1 MVLVVDPGVVVV
13 VAALVVATAAETAED
28 VDDVSEEE
36 VAAED
41 ANGVVGAIVDA
52 EAPPTGKAAEV
63 VDIVPKSD
71 LAADEFVVV
80 PEVPAV
86 VCAAAAAAD
95 VAAVVEDDV
104 VAVGVGVDILAAVA
118 ADDDEGDI
126 LAVEEVSLGP
136 EDVVEDGILAVVV
149 AATLETVVLSAGLSS
164 VKFCLELS

>member
-1 MVLVVDPGVVVV
+1 MVLVVDPGVVIVV
-13 VAALVVATAAETAED
+13 VALVVATAAETAED

-52 EAPPTGKAAEV
+52 EAPPTGKAAEA
-63 VDIVPKSD
+63 VDLVPKSD

-86 VCAAAAAAD
+86 VCAAAD

-104 VAVGVGVDILAAVA
+104 VAVGVGVDILAAAAAA
-118 ADDDEGDI
+118 ADDDEGDS
-126 LAVEEVSLGP
+126 LAVEEGSLGP
-136 EDVVEDGILAVVV
+136 EDVVEDGILAVDV
-149 AATLETVVLSAGLSS
+149 AATLETVVLSTGLSS
-164 VKFCLELS
+164 VEFCLELS

>member
-1 MVLVVDPGVVVV
+1 MVLVVDPEVVVV

-52 EAPPTGKAAEV
+52 EAPPTGKAAEA
-63 VDIVPKSD
+63 VDLVPKSD

-86 VCAAAAAAD
+86 VCAAAD

>member
-1 MVLVVDPGVVVV
+1 MVLVVDPGVVIVV
-13 VAALVVATAAETAED
+13 VALVVATAAETAED

-52 EAPPTGKAAEV
+52 EAPPTGKAAEA
-63 VDIVPKSD
+63 VDLVPRSD

-86 VCAAAAAAD
+86 VCAAAD

-104 VAVGVGVDILAAVA
+104 VAVGVGVDILAAA
-118 ADDDEGDI
+118 ADDDDEGDS
-126 LAVEEVSLGP
+126 LAAEEGSLGP

-149 AATLETVVLSAGLSS
+149 AAALETVVLSTGLSS
-164 VKFCLELS
+164 VEFCLELS

>member
-52 EAPPTGKAAEV
+52 EAPPTGKAAEA
-63 VDIVPKSD
+63 VDPVPKSD

-86 VCAAAAAAD
+86 VCAAAD

-104 VAVGVGVDILAAVA
+104 VAVGVGVDILAAA
-118 ADDDEGDI
+118 ADDDEGDS
-126 LAVEEVSLGP
+126 LAVDEGSLGP

-149 AATLETVVLSAGLSS
+149 AAKLETVVLSAGLSS
-164 VKFCLELS
+164 VKFPLELS

>member
-36 VAAED
+36 VSAED
-41 ANGVVGAIVDA
+41 ANVVVGAIVDA
-52 EAPPTGKAAEV
+52 EAPPTGKAAEA
-63 VDIVPKSD
+63 VDLVPKSD

-86 VCAAAAAAD
+86 VCAAAD

-164 VKFCLELS
+164 VEFCLELS

>member
-1 MVLVVDPGVVVV
+1 MVLVVDPGVVIVV
-13 VAALVVATAAETAED
+13 VALVLATAAETAED

-52 EAPPTGKAAEV
+52 EAPPTGKAAEA
-63 VDIVPKSD
+63 VDLVPRSD

-86 VCAAAAAAD
+86 VCAAAD

-104 VAVGVGVDILAAVA
+104 VAVGVGVDILAAAAAA
-118 ADDDEGDI
+118 ADDDEGDS
-126 LAVEEVSLGP
+126 LAVEEGSLGP

-149 AATLETVVLSAGLSS
+149 AAALETVVLSTGLSS
-164 VKFCLELS
+164 VEFCLELS

>member
-13 VAALVVATAAETAED
+13 VAALVVATAVETAED
-28 VDDVSEEE
+28 VDNVSEEE
-36 VAAED
+36 VSAED

-86 VCAAAAAAD
+86 VCAAAD

-164 VKFCLELS
+164 VEFCLELS

>member
-1 MVLVVDPGVVVV
+1 MVLVVDPEVVVV

-36 VAAED
+36 VSAED

-52 EAPPTGKAAEV
+52 EAPPTGKAAEA
-63 VDIVPKSD
+63 VDLVPKSD
-71 LAADEFVVV
+71 LAAEEFVVI
-80 PEVPAV
+80 PEVLAV
-86 VCAAAAAAD
+86 VCAAPAAAD

-104 VAVGVGVDILAAVA
+104 VAVGVGVDILAAA
-118 ADDDEGDI
+118 ADDDEGDS

>member
-13 VAALVVATAAETAED
+13 VAALVVATAVETAED
-28 VDDVSEEE
+28 VDNVSEEE

-52 EAPPTGKAAEV
+52 EAPPTGKAAEA
-63 VDIVPKSD
+63 VDLVPKSD

-86 VCAAAAAAD
+86 VCAAAD

-104 VAVGVGVDILAAVA
+104 VAVGVGVDILAAA
-118 ADDDEGDI
+118 ADDDEGDS

>member
-1 MVLVVDPGVVVV
+1 MVLVVDPGVVIVV
-13 VAALVVATAAETAED
+13 VALVVATAAETAED

-52 EAPPTGKAAEV
+52 EAPPTGKAAEA
-63 VDIVPKSD
+63 VDLVPRSD

-86 VCAAAAAAD
+86 VCAAAD
-95 VAAVVEDDV
+95 VADVVEDDV
-104 VAVGVGVDILAAVA
+104 VAVWVGVDILAAA
-118 ADDDEGDI
+118 ADDDDEGDS
-126 LAVEEVSLGP
+126 LAAEEGSLGP

-149 AATLETVVLSAGLSS
+149 AAALETVVLSTGLSS
-164 VKFCLELS
+164 VEFCLELS

>member
-1 MVLVVDPGVVVV
+1 MVLVVDPEVVVV
-13 VAALVVATAAETAED
+13 VAALVVATAVETAED

-36 VAAED
+36 VSAED
-41 ANGVVGAIVDA
+41 ANVVVGAIVDA

-63 VDIVPKSD
+63 VDLVPKSD
-71 LAADEFVVV
+71 IAADEFVVV

-86 VCAAAAAAD
+86 VCAAAD

-104 VAVGVGVDILAAVA
+104 VAVGVGVDILAAA
-118 ADDDEGDI
+118 ADDDEGDS

>member
-1 MVLVVDPGVVVV
+1 MVLVVDPGVVIVV
-13 VAALVVATAAETAED
+13 VALVVATAAETAED

-52 EAPPTGKAAEV
+52 EAPPTGKAAEA
-63 VDIVPKSD
+63 VDLVPRSD

-86 VCAAAAAAD
+86 VCAAAD

-104 VAVGVGVDILAAVA
+104 VAVGVGVDILAAAAAA
-118 ADDDEGDI
+118 ADDDEGDS
-126 LAVEEVSLGP
+126 LAVEEGSLGP

-149 AATLETVVLSAGLSS
+149 AAALETVVLSTGLSS
-164 VKFCLELS
+164 VEFCLELS

>member
-13 VAALVVATAAETAED
+13 VAALVVATAVETAED
-28 VDDVSEEE
+28 VDNVSEEE

-86 VCAAAAAAD
+86 VCAAAD

-164 VKFCLELS
+164 VEFCLELS

>member
-1 MVLVVDPGVVVV
+1 MTLV
-13 VAALVVATAAETAED
+13 VAAAAETAED

-52 EAPPTGKAAEV
+52 EAPPTGKAAEA
-63 VDIVPKSD
+63 VDLVPRSD
-71 LAADEFVVV
+71 LAADVFVVV

-86 VCAAAAAAD
+86 VCAAAD

-104 VAVGVGVDILAAVA
+104 VAVGVGVDILAAAAAA
-118 ADDDEGDI
+118 ADDDEGDS
-126 LAVEEVSLGP
+126 LAVEEGSLGP

-149 AATLETVVLSAGLSS
+149 AAALETVVLSTGLSS
-164 VKFCLELS
+164 VEFCLELS

>member
-1 MVLVVDPGVVVV
+1 MDLVVDPGVVVV
-13 VAALVVATAAETAED
+13 VAALVVATAVETAED
-28 VDDVSEEE
+28 VDNVSEEE

-63 VDIVPKSD
+63 VDLVPKSD
-71 LAADEFVVV
+71 IAADEFVVV

-104 VAVGVGVDILAAVA
+104 VAVGVGVDILAAA
-118 ADDDEGDI
+118 ADDDEGDS

-164 VKFCLELS
+164 VKFPLELS

>member
-1 MVLVVDPGVVVV
+1 MVFVVDPGVVVV
-13 VAALVVATAAETAED
+13 VAALVVATAVETAED
-28 VDDVSEEE
+28 VDNVSEEE

-52 EAPPTGKAAEV
+52 EAPPTGKAAEA
-63 VDIVPKSD
+63 VDLVPKSD

-86 VCAAAAAAD
+86 VCAAAD

-164 VKFCLELS
+164 VKFPLELS

>member
-28 VDDVSEEE
+28 ADDVSEEE

-41 ANGVVGAIVDA
+41 ANGVVGSIVDA
-52 EAPPTGKAAEV
+52 EAPPTGKAAEA
-63 VDIVPKSD
+63 VDLVPKSD
-71 LAADEFVVV
+71 LAAEEFVVI

-104 VAVGVGVDILAAVA
+104 VAVGVGVDILAAA
-118 ADDDEGDI
+118 ADDDEGDS

>member
-1 MVLVVDPGVVVV
+1 MVLVVDPGVVIVV
-13 VAALVVATAAETAED
+13 VALVVATAAETAED

-52 EAPPTGKAAEV
+52 EAPPTGKAAEA
-63 VDIVPKSD
+63 VDLVPRSD

-86 VCAAAAAAD
+86 VCAAAD

-104 VAVGVGVDILAAVA
+104 VAVGVGVDILAAAA
-118 ADDDEGDI
+118 ADDGEGDS
-126 LAVEEVSLGP
+126 LAVEEGSLGP

-149 AATLETVVLSAGLSS
+149 AAALETVVLSTGLSS
-164 VKFCLELS
+164 VEFCLELS

>member
-1 MVLVVDPGVVVV
+1 MVFVVDPGVVVV
-13 VAALVVATAAETAED
+13 VAALVVATAVETAED
-28 VDDVSEEE
+28 VDNVSEEE

-52 EAPPTGKAAEV
+52 EAPPTGKAAEA
-63 VDIVPKSD
+63 VDLVPKSD

-86 VCAAAAAAD
+86 VCAAAD

-104 VAVGVGVDILAAVA
+104 VAVGVGVDILAAA
-118 ADDDEGDI
+118 ADDDEGDS
-126 LAVEEVSLGP
+126 LAVEEGSLGP
-136 EDVVEDGILAVVV
+136 KDVVEDGILAVVV

-164 VKFCLELS
+164 VKFPLELS

>member
-13 VAALVVATAAETAED
+13 VVALVVATAAETAED

-52 EAPPTGKAAEV
+52 EAPPTGKAAEA
-63 VDIVPKSD
+63 VDLVPRSD

-86 VCAAAAAAD
+86 VCAAAD

-104 VAVGVGVDILAAVA
+104 VAVGVGVDILAAAA
-118 ADDDEGDI
+118 ADDDEGDS
-126 LAVEEVSLGP
+126 LAVEEGSLGP

-149 AATLETVVLSAGLSS
+149 AAALETVVLSTGLSS
-164 VKFCLELS
+164 VEFCLELS

>member
-1 MVLVVDPGVVVV
+1 MVLVVDPEVVVV

-36 VAAED
+36 VSAED

-52 EAPPTGKAAEV
+52 EAPPTGKAAEA
-63 VDIVPKSD
+63 VDLVPKSD

-86 VCAAAAAAD
+86 VCAAAD

-164 VKFCLELS
+164 VEFCLELS

>member
-52 EAPPTGKAAEV
+52 EAPPTGKAAEA
-63 VDIVPKSD
+63 VDLVPKSD
-71 LAADEFVVV
+71 LAAEEFVVI

-86 VCAAAAAAD
+86 VCAAAD

-104 VAVGVGVDILAAVA
+104 VAVGVGVDILAAAA
-118 ADDDEGDI
+118 ADDDEGDS

>member
-36 VAAED
+36 VSAED

-63 VDIVPKSD
+63 VDLVPKSD
-71 LAADEFVVV
+71 IAADEFVVV
-80 PEVPAV
+80 PEVPAD
-86 VCAAAAAAD
+86 VCAAAD

-104 VAVGVGVDILAAVA
+104 VAVGVGV
-118 ADDDEGDI
+118 G
-126 LAVEEVSLGP
+126 
-136 EDVVEDGILAVVV
+136 
-149 AATLETVVLSAGLSS
+149 
-164 VKFCLELS
+164 

>member
-13 VAALVVATAAETAED
+13 VAALVVATAVETAED

-36 VAAED
+36 VSAED

-63 VDIVPKSD
+63 VDLVPKSD
-71 LAADEFVVV
+71 IAADEFVVV

-86 VCAAAAAAD
+86 VCAAAD

-149 AATLETVVLSAGLSS
+149 AATLETVVLSTGLSS
-164 VKFCLELS
+164 VEFCLELS

>member
-1 MVLVVDPGVVVV
+1 MVLVVDPGVVIVV
-13 VAALVVATAAETAED
+13 VALVVATAAETAED

-52 EAPPTGKAAEV
+52 EAPPTGKAAEA
-63 VDIVPKSD
+63 VDLVPRSD

-86 VCAAAAAAD
+86 VCAAAD

-104 VAVGVGVDILAAVA
+104 VAVGVGVDILAAAAA
-118 ADDDEGDI
+118 ADDDEGDS
-126 LAVEEVSLGP
+126 LAVEEGSLGP

-149 AATLETVVLSAGLSS
+149 AAALETVVLSTGLSS
-164 VKFCLELS
+164 VEFCLELC

>member
-36 VAAED
+36 VSAED
-41 ANGVVGAIVDA
+41 ANVVVGAIVDA
-52 EAPPTGKAAEV
+52 EAPPTGKAAEA
-63 VDIVPKSD
+63 VDLVPKSD
-71 LAADEFVVV
+71 LAAEEFVVI

-86 VCAAAAAAD
+86 VCAAAD

>member
-13 VAALVVATAAETAED
+13 VAALVVAISAETAED
-28 VDDVSEEE
+28 VDNVSEEE
-36 VAAED
+36 VSAED

-86 VCAAAAAAD
+86 VCAAAD

-136 EDVVEDGILAVVV
+136 EDVVEDGILAAVV

>member
-1 MVLVVDPGVVVV
+1 MVLVVDPGVVIVV
-13 VAALVVATAAETAED
+13 VALVVATAAETAED

-52 EAPPTGKAAEV
+52 EAPPTGKAAEA
-63 VDIVPKSD
+63 VDLVPRSD

-86 VCAAAAAAD
+86 VCAAAD

-104 VAVGVGVDILAAVA
+104 VAVGVGVDILAAAAAAA
-118 ADDDEGDI
+118 ADDDEGDS
-126 LAVEEVSLGP
+126 LAVEEGSLGP

-149 AATLETVVLSAGLSS
+149 AAALETVVLSTGLSS
-164 VKFCLELS
+164 VEFCLELS